1 MRRLK
6 GYTFILIFSLI
17 SLLAMNI
24 EISECGA
31 INIAVSESVS
41 EFIMEDN
48 SDTRGKQDEESQ
60 GHLINISEHLEVTT
74 FEDKGYINVKINES
88 FIELKEKQSD
98 EIILVLRAGIRN
110 QEDEFSKPKAIII
123 KPEMVGIDLKISVPE
138 DINIDTENEF
148 SILKIELGIHDT
160 EKDTEKILV
169 SSIIYAPS
177 TKEFEDSRYLSSTE
191 FIKFD
196 DNYLST
202 RMAKLIRDD
211 SVSDEQFIMR
221 VFMLV
226 SDIEYNNE
234 FIEQGLNSPFY
245 IPNAD
250 KTLVT
255 NKGICSDQAVL
266 LAVMLR
272 SQGIPTR
279 YISGYLH
286 LEGHAWNEILI
297 NGEWIPVDAT
307 SGRFS
312 IDSNY
317 IPRIRY

>member
-1 MRRLK
+1 
-6 GYTFILIFSLI
+6 
-17 SLLAMNI
+17 
-24 EISECGA
+24 
-31 INIAVSESVS
+31 
-41 EFIMEDN
+41 
-48 SDTRGKQDEESQ
+48 
-60 GHLINISEHLEVTT
+60 
-74 FEDKGYINVKINES
+74 
-88 FIELKEKQSD
+88 
-98 EIILVLRAGIRN
+98 
-110 QEDEFSKPKAIII
+110 
-123 KPEMVGIDLKISVPE
+123 MVGIDLKISVPE

-160 EKDTEKILV
+160 EKDTKKILV
-169 SSIIYAPS
+169 SSILYAPS

-226 SDIEYNNE
+226 SDIEYDNE

-279 YISGYLH
+279 YISGLH
-286 LEGHAWNEILI
+286 LKGHAWNEILI

>member
-1 MRRLK
+1 MRRFK

-24 EISECGA
+24 EISERGA
-31 INIAVSESVS
+31 INAANSESVS

-48 SDTRGKQDEESQ
+48 SDTQVKQDEESQ

-88 FIELKEKQSD
+88 FIELKEKSSD

-110 QEDEFSKPKAIII
+110 PEDEFSKPKAIII

-138 DINIDTENEF
+138 DINIDTENEL

-160 EKDTEKILV
+160 EKDTKKILV
-169 SSIIYAPS
+169 SSILYAPS

-226 SDIEYNNE
+226 SDIEYDNE

>member
-1 MRRLK
+1 MRRFK

-24 EISECGA
+24 EISERGA
-31 INIAVSESVS
+31 INAANSESLS

-88 FIELKEKQSD
+88 FIELKEKSSD

-110 QEDEFSKPKAIII
+110 QEDEFSKSKAIII

-138 DINIDTENEF
+138 DINIDAENEF

-169 SSIIYAPS
+169 SSILYAPS

-226 SDIEYNNE
+226 SDIEYDNE

-312 IDSNY
+312 IDSKY